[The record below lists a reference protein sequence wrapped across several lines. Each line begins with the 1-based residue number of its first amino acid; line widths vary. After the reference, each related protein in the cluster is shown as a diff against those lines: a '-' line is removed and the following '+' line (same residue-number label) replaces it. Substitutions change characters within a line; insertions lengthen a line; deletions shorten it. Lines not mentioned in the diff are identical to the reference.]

1 MRSANDNET
10 SRRLP
15 SAAWLA
21 VMAISAAILIY
32 EPRGSEP
39 HGPALAG
46 PPRGFLAAGS
56 FPSSN
61 ANGRPWLKPDR
72 P

>member
-21 VMAISAAILIY
+21 VMAVSAATLIY
-32 EPRGSEP
+32 GTFVVLNLTGLR
-39 HGPALAG
+39 
-46 PPRGFLAAGS
+46 
-56 FPSSN
+56 
-61 ANGRPWLKPDR
+61 
-72 P
+72 

>member
-1 MRSANDNET
+1 MRNRSFMRSANET

-32 EPRGSEP
+32 GTFVVLNLTGLR
-39 HGPALAG
+39 
-46 PPRGFLAAGS
+46 
-56 FPSSN
+56 
-61 ANGRPWLKPDR
+61 
-72 P
+72 